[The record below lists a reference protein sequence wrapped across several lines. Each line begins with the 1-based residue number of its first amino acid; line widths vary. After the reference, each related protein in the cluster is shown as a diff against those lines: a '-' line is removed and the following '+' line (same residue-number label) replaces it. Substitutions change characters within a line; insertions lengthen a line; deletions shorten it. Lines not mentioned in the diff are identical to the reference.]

1 LQHEQQDNSC
11 LYCGSVLKSKEL
23 QQYIQSRLKYTEDKS
38 KELDNLNFTNTK
50 ELEEQYCFYEET
62 SRSIQQD
69 LKEIEILETEVRHKK
84 EKLMMLGIQLD
95 QTKKELESL
104 KNREY
109 PDIDRRIE
117 LLQTS
122 MFQKQH
128 ERESTGKQVEQLT
141 NTQKMYETI
150 KDGLKEVKSL
160 SFQQLLNE
168 LNERTNYYLNELF
181 DQSISIVFSNIGT
194 DGETSKIET
203 ILTIAGEPRKLGLF
217 SGGQTR
223 RIMLAVDLAISDII
237 HSRKGLEDR
246 LLILD
251 EYFKD
256 LSQESIEKI
265 CKLLSSLNKNVIMI
279 EHNTILRSLAN
290 NVINVEYKNGE
301 SMKA

>member
-1 LQHEQQDNSC
+1 
-11 LYCGSVLKSKEL
+11 
-23 QQYIQSRLKYTEDKS
+23 
-38 KELDNLNFTNTK
+38 
-50 ELEEQYCFYEET
+50 
-62 SRSIQQD
+62 
-69 LKEIEILETEVRHKK
+69 
-84 EKLMMLGIQLD
+84 MMLGIQLD